1 MIGDWSLREVF
12 SMWFIF
18 VGTFFAVVAAAGII
32 RMPDLLLRMSMT
44 TKAATLGVGS
54 MLVAAIIHFDEL
66 SIGTRGTAIIIFLL
80 LTAPV
85 SAQMIGRAGY
95 LDPQTELYHKTKPD
109 ELANQYDLK
118 KNTLAGMKRDD
129 LVK

>member
-1 MIGDWSLREVF
+1 MIDGWSLREVL
-12 SMWFIF
+12 SLGPIIL
-18 VGTFFAVVAAAGII
+18 GTFFALVAALGIL

-66 SIGTRGTAIIIFLL
+66 GIATRGMAIIIFLL

-95 LDPQTELYHKTKPD
+95 LDEESILYPKTYPD

-118 KNTLAGMKRDD
+118 ENTLASRE
-129 LVK
+129 

>member
-1 MIGDWSLREVF
+1 MIDDWSIREVL
-12 SMWFIF
+12 SLGPILM
-18 VGTFFAVVAAAGII
+18 GTFFALVAAFGII

-54 MLVAAIIHFDEL
+54 MLVGAIIHFDEL
-66 SIGTRGTAIIIFLL
+66 GIATRGIAIIIFLL

-95 LDPQTELYHKTKPD
+95 LDPQTTLYYKTTPD
-109 ELANQYDLK
+109 ELAHQYDLK
-118 KNTLAGMKRDD
+118 GNTLASRE
-129 LVK
+129 